1 MRKMALFAA
10 LFVFSA
16 IPVVAQDVTT
26 TLHLNK
32 QQLLYIG
39 ALVDKESCTVRQITD
54 GTCEALDIHNEVQSQ
69 IGQQIRDA
77 QGRAQAQQQS
87 AIDKM
92 INEKADAKLKADA
105 EKAKSAAP
113 PPDQPKE

>member
-1 MRKMALFAA
+1 MRVLCVA
-10 LFVFSA
+10 LFVVITVPAFS
-16 IPVVAQDVTT
+16 QDVTT
-26 TLHLNK
+26 TLRLSK
-32 QQLLYIG
+32 QQMLYIG

-69 IGQQIRDA
+69 ISQQIRDA

-92 INEKADAKLKADA
+92 INEKADAKIKADA
-105 EKAKSAAP
+105 EKAKKEESP
-113 PPDQPKE
+113 PQ